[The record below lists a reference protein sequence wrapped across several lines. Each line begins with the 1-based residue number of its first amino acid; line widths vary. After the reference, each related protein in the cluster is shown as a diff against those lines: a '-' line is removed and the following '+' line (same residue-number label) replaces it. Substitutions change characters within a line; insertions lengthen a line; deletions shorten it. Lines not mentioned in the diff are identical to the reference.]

1 MKDALRDKPP
11 MTPRDAYRAYLRG
24 DLSPAQAEQAVQ
36 TWYASAFPPAK
47 RQKPD

>member
-1 MKDALRDKPP
+1 MNSKES

-36 TWYASAFPPAK
+36 AWYASAFPPARRSK
-47 RQKPD
+47 QD